1 MFYLGSFLR
10 FARFS
15 LIYSVDLEAYFVE
28 NFQKVYAA
36 PTQIDEFFAKSEF
49 DIAALAEKTQA
60 ASGQPTD
67 VVDFGAL
74 MMVSIQCSCTY
85 KNDILGR
92 Y

>member
-1 MFYLGSFLR
+1 MFYLGSLLR

-15 LIYSVDLEAYFVE
+15 LIYSVDLEAYFIE

-36 PTQIDEFFAKSEF
+36 PTHIDEFFAKSEF
-49 DIAALAEKTQA
+49 DIAALAEKTQV

-67 VVDFGAL
+67 VVDFEAL

-85 KNDILGR
+85 KKDILGR

>member
-1 MFYLGSFLR
+1 MFYLGSFLT

-36 PTQIDEFFAKSEF
+36 PTHIDEFFAKNEF

-74 MMVSIQCSCTY
+74 MMVSVQCSYTY
-85 KNDILGR
+85 KNEISGR